1 MSQNLLKNKRIFW
14 PATLI
19 SMLETMSSKI
29 DDLNDENIPKSYI
42 NKLEKAYSV
51 IAEVNEVARKQE
63 VNK

>member
-1 MSQNLLKNKRIFW
+1 
-14 PATLI
+14 
-19 SMLETMSSKI
+19 MLETMSSKI